1 MIHPS
6 RNQERNWLSCAIA
19 LCLLSAGHVL
29 LAAEA
34 RSFVGNDIRPF
45 AGKSW
50 SSGQQTFQPSQ
61 QASAASDA
69 HSSVSLAPAIVMV
82 RCKSGQSYT
91 QVLTLFNQ
99 TQQDVVS
106 EMAAEDVVVRD
117 GARVFVPAG
126 DTAGSIAATAVFSQR
141 QVAVKPG
148 QSASV
153 GVTLTVPPETP
164 LRAAVVL
171 FRGMNKASGSSSVTM
186 TASLGALFTF
196 TVSENIQ
203 IEGSPITVNP
213 QSTTANLGVSQV
225 LTNTGSEPVI
235 AGGIAAVLNETGALV
250 GKAVFEEQ
258 RLLPGEQLLFKT
270 EYPAELKTG
279 SYRVIASFQYEDKV
293 ITNSADFAVP

>member
-1 MIHPS
+1 
-6 RNQERNWLSCAIA
+6 
-19 LCLLSAGHVL
+19 
-29 LAAEA
+29 
-34 RSFVGNDIRPF
+34 
-45 AGKSW
+45 
-50 SSGQQTFQPSQ
+50 
-61 QASAASDA
+61 
-69 HSSVSLAPAIVMV
+69 
-82 RCKSGQSYT
+82 
-91 QVLTLFNQ
+91 
-99 TQQDVVS
+99 
-106 EMAAEDVVVRD
+106 
-117 GARVFVPAG
+117 
-126 DTAGSIAATAVFSQR
+126 
-141 QVAVKPG
+141 
-148 QSASV
+148 
-153 GVTLTVPPETP
+153 
-164 LRAAVVL
+164 
-171 FRGMNKASGSSSVTM
+171 MNKASGSSSVTM